1 MIYLIIIPYEYT
13 HFNSHQPT
21 LSTHLINPPYHPIH
35 PLSLGVL
42 DCTNH
47 THDRRKALVNA
58 IRPTGAKILFIEVNP
73 LSSPGCFP
81 LSACFLLSFPS
92 SLLCSTSCQFPLLF
106 TCLSSLLFSSLLS
119 LFLVSLYWQVSNND
133 ARSVEENYRN
143 NVKCSPDYEGIGNT
157 EAELDYR
164 RRVDNYQSIFEPID
178 ADLQHPIESKWSYFK
193 CDHFRH
199 HFVVHRVRGHV
210 LLKIVHF
217 IMNMRT
223 TRFTQPLVHNHR
235 P

>member
-58 IRPTGAKILFIEVNP
+58 IRPTGAKILFIEVNS

-92 SLLCSTSCQFPLLF
+92 SHLCSTSCQFPLLHF
-106 TCLSSLLFSSLLS
+106 PLVSFHLPLFSSLLS
-119 LFLVSLYWQVSNND
+119 LFLVSLLFLGIQQRCEECRRKLSQQCQMQSGLRRD
-133 ARSVEENYRN
+133 RQHRS
-143 NVKCSPDYEGIGNT
+143 
-157 EAELDYR
+157 
-164 RRVDNYQSIFEPID
+164 
-178 ADLQHPIESKWSYFK
+178 
-193 CDHFRH
+193 
-199 HFVVHRVRGHV
+199 
-210 LLKIVHF
+210 
-217 IMNMRT
+217 
-223 TRFTQPLVHNHR
+223 
-235 P
+235 